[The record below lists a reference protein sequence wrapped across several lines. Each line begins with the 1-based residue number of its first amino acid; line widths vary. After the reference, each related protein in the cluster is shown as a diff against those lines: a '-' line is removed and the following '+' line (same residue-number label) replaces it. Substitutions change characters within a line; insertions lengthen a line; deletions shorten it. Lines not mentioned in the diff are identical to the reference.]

1 MNTKDNNEE
10 VKENKHDITC
20 SHCGYVNPPGTQLCQ
35 SCGKMINENYDKK
48 KIKDLMRYDGSAV
61 RSKVKS
67 KSIFDKIW
75 NFFTSIKVGV
85 GIIAIIAIAA
95 AIGTILPQ
103 EYYIPIG
110 ADPLEH
116 YTEQYGTFGML
127 YYKLGFTQLYS
138 SWWFVLLNGLLA
150 LSIIAASVDRGVPL
164 YKSLKNQ
171 RAKKHDS
178 FFRRQR
184 LNNNYDNISKAPEI
198 VKSFENKKYKL
209 TQDGNHY
216 LLEKGRLSRWGP
228 YINHTGLI
236 ILLVGSMLRFFPG
249 VYVDEIIY
257 AQEGETVSVPTTNGK
272 YYVKNEGFTLD
283 TYDEESGTVFDESLQ
298 NNMEMTISNFQTDI
312 TFYENQTADVV
323 GSSPELEEVDEYSI
337 RVNHPYV
344 FEDYQLYQSSY
355 DNSQMKSMT
364 FRLEDSE
371 GNTLGDNF
379 TVELDD
385 PEDSYQITEDVSIDM
400 RAYAPDFLEIDD
412 NGTLI
417 TATPVPTNPA
427 FVFEVDDGEK
437 QELSLLQIM
446 NSTDITQDNEYN
458 IRFVEAED
466 HMASVLTLKKD
477 LAMPYMAAGFII
489 FLIGLFIGSYINH
502 RRIWINAE
510 GDTMNIA
517 AHTNKN
523 YYGMKKEMN
532 TILES
537 YEFEAVK
544 DKEEEESNSKG

>member
-1 MNTKDNNEE
+1 MQDKKNS
-10 VKENKHDITC
+10 ENKEIIC
-20 SHCGYVNPPGTQLCQ
+20 SHCGHVNPPGTQLCQ

-85 GIIAIIAIAA
+85 AIIAIIAIAA

-103 EYYIPIG
+103 EYFIPLG

-116 YTEQYGTFGML
+116 YTERYGTFGML
-127 YYKLGFTQLYS
+127 YYKLGFTELYS
-138 SWWFVLLNGLLA
+138 SWWFVLLNGMLA

-184 LNNNYDNISKAPEI
+184 LNNTYSSTEQTESV
-198 VKSFENKKYKL
+198 VKGLQDKKYKL
-209 TQDGNHY
+209 KQDGNHY

-249 VYVDEIIY
+249 VYIDEVIY
-257 AQEGETVSVPTTNGK
+257 AQEGETVSVPTTDGK
-272 YYVKNEGFTLD
+272 YYVKNEAFTLD
-283 TYDEESGTVFDESLQ
+283 TYDEDSGTVFDESLQ
-298 NNMEMTISNFQTDI
+298 QNKEMTISNFQTDI
-312 TFYENQTADVV
+312 SFYENKSADVI
-323 GSSPELEEVDEYSI
+323 GSKPDLEKIDDYSI

-355 DNSQMKSMT
+355 DNSQLKSMT
-364 FRLEDSE
+364 FRLEDKD
-371 GNTLGDNF
+371 GNTIGENF
-379 TVELDD
+379 EVNLDEPAD
-385 PEDSYQITEDVSIDM
+385 TYEISEDININM
-400 RAYAPDFLEIDD
+400 RAYAPDFLEIDE
-412 NGTLI
+412 NGTLLSE
-417 TATPVPTNPA
+417 TPVPSNPA
-427 FVFEVDDGEK
+427 FVFEVDNGEK
-437 QELSLLQIM
+437 KELSLLQIM
-446 NSTDITQDNEYN
+446 NSTDISEGNEYK
-458 IRFVEAED
+458 IKFVEAEE
-466 HMASVLTLKKD
+466 HVATVLTLKKD
-477 LAMPYMAAGFII
+477 LSMPIIATGFVI

-502 RRIWINAE
+502 RRIWIN
-510 GDTMNIA
+510 GDGDSMSIA

-523 YYGMKKEMN
+523 YYGLKKEMN
-532 TILES
+532 SVLE
-537 YEFEAVK
+537 ANNLDHMN
-544 DKEEEESNSKG
+544 DKEEQDKSKG

>member
-1 MNTKDNNEE
+1 MQDKKNS
-10 VKENKHDITC
+10 ENKEIIC
-20 SHCGYVNPPGTQLCQ
+20 SHCGHVNPPGTQLCQ

-85 GIIAIIAIAA
+85 AIIAIIAIAA

-103 EYYIPIG
+103 EYFIPLG

-116 YTEQYGTFGML
+116 YTERYGTFGML
-127 YYKLGFTQLYS
+127 YYKLGFTELYS
-138 SWWFVLLNGLLA
+138 SWWFVLLNGMLA

-184 LNNNYDNISKAPEI
+184 LNNTYSSTEQTESV
-198 VKSFENKKYKL
+198 VKGLQDKKYKL
-209 TQDGNHY
+209 KQDGNHY

-249 VYVDEIIY
+249 VYIDEVIY
-257 AQEGETVSVPTTNGK
+257 AQEGETVSVPTTDGK
-272 YYVKNEGFTLD
+272 YYVKNEAFTLD
-283 TYDEESGTVFDESLQ
+283 TYDEDSGTVFDESLQ
-298 NNMEMTISNFQTDI
+298 QNKEMTISNFQTDI
-312 TFYENQTADVV
+312 SFYENKSADVI
-323 GSSPELEEVDEYSI
+323 GSKPDLEKIDDYSI

-355 DNSQMKSMT
+355 DNSQLKSMT
-364 FRLEDSE
+364 FRLEDKD
-371 GNTLGDNF
+371 GNTIGENF
-379 TVELDD
+379 EVNLDEPAD
-385 PEDSYQITEDVSIDM
+385 TYEISEDININM
-400 RAYAPDFLEIDD
+400 RAYAPDFLEIDE
-412 NGTLI
+412 NGTLLSE
-417 TATPVPTNPA
+417 TPVPSNPA
-427 FVFEVDDGEK
+427 FVFEVDNGEK
-437 QELSLLQIM
+437 KELSLLQIM
-446 NSTDITQDNEYN
+446 NSTDISEGNEYK
-458 IRFVEAED
+458 IKFVEAEE
-466 HMASVLTLKKD
+466 HVATVLTLKKD
-477 LAMPYMAAGFII
+477 LSMPIIATGFVI

-502 RRIWINAE
+502 RRIWIN
-510 GDTMNIA
+510 GDGDSMSIA

-523 YYGMKKEMN
+523 YYGLKKEINSVLEANNLDHMN
-532 TILES
+532 
-537 YEFEAVK
+537 
-544 DKEEEESNSKG
+544 DKEEQDKSKG

>member
-1 MNTKDNNEE
+1 MQDKKNS
-10 VKENKHDITC
+10 ENKEIIC
-20 SHCGYVNPPGTQLCQ
+20 SHCGHVNPPGTQLCQ

-85 GIIAIIAIAA
+85 AIIAIIAIAA

-103 EYYIPIG
+103 EYFIPLG

-116 YTEQYGTFGML
+116 YTERYGTFGML
-127 YYKLGFTQLYS
+127 YYKLGFTELYS
-138 SWWFVLLNGLLA
+138 SWWFVLLNGMLA

-184 LNNNYDNISKAPEI
+184 LNNTYSSTEQTESV
-198 VKSFENKKYKL
+198 VKGLQDKKYKL
-209 TQDGNHY
+209 KQDGNHY

-249 VYVDEIIY
+249 VYIDEVIY
-257 AQEGETVSVPTTNGK
+257 AQEGETVSVPTTDGK
-272 YYVKNEGFTLD
+272 YYVKNEAFTLD
-283 TYDEESGTVFDESLQ
+283 TYDEDSGTVFDESLQ
-298 NNMEMTISNFQTDI
+298 QNKEMTISNFQTDI
-312 TFYENQTADVV
+312 SFYENKSADVI
-323 GSSPELEEVDEYSI
+323 GSKPDLEKIDDYSI

-355 DNSQMKSMT
+355 DNSQLKSMT
-364 FRLEDSE
+364 FRLEDKD
-371 GNTLGDNF
+371 GNTIGENF
-379 TVELDD
+379 EVNLDE
-385 PEDSYQITEDVSIDM
+385 PADSYEISEDININM
-400 RAYAPDFLEIDD
+400 RAYAPDFLEIDE
-412 NGTLI
+412 NGTLLSE
-417 TATPVPTNPA
+417 TPVPSNPA
-427 FVFEVDDGEK
+427 FVFEVDNGEK
-437 QELSLLQIM
+437 KELSLLQIM
-446 NSTDITQDNEYN
+446 NSTDISEGNEYK
-458 IRFVEAED
+458 IKFVEAEE
-466 HMASVLTLKKD
+466 HVATVLTLKKD
-477 LAMPYMAAGFII
+477 LSMPIIATGFVI

-502 RRIWINAE
+502 RRIWIN
-510 GDTMNIA
+510 GDGDSMSIA

-523 YYGMKKEMN
+523 YYGLKKEINSVLEANNLDHMN
-532 TILES
+532 
-537 YEFEAVK
+537 
-544 DKEEEESNSKG
+544 DKEEQDKSKG

>member
-1 MNTKDNNEE
+1 MQDKKNS
-10 VKENKHDITC
+10 ENKEIIC
-20 SHCGYVNPPGTQLCQ
+20 SHCGHVNPPGTQLCQ

-85 GIIAIIAIAA
+85 TIIAIIAIAA

-103 EYYIPIG
+103 EYFIPLG

-116 YTEQYGTFGML
+116 YTERYGTFGML
-127 YYKLGFTQLYS
+127 YYKLGFTELYS
-138 SWWFVLLNGLLA
+138 SWWFVLLNGMLA

-184 LNNNYDNISKAPEI
+184 LNNTYSSTEQTESV
-198 VKSFENKKYKL
+198 VKGLQDKKYKL
-209 TQDGNHY
+209 KQDGNHY

-249 VYVDEIIY
+249 VYIDEVIY
-257 AQEGETVSVPTTNGK
+257 AQEGETVSVPTTDGK
-272 YYVKNEGFTLD
+272 YYVKNEAFTLD
-283 TYDEESGTVFDESLQ
+283 TYDEDSGTVFDESLQ
-298 NNMEMTISNFQTDI
+298 QNKEMTISNFQTDI
-312 TFYENQTADVV
+312 SFYENKSADVI
-323 GSSPELEEVDEYSI
+323 GSKPDLEKIDDYSI

-355 DNSQMKSMT
+355 DNSQLKSMT
-364 FRLEDSE
+364 FRLEDKD
-371 GNTLGDNF
+371 GNTIGENF
-379 TVELDD
+379 EVNLDE
-385 PEDSYQITEDVSIDM
+385 PADSYEISEDININM
-400 RAYAPDFLEIDD
+400 RAYAPDFLEIDE
-412 NGTLI
+412 NGTLLSE
-417 TATPVPTNPA
+417 TPVPSNPA
-427 FVFEVDDGEK
+427 FVFEVDNGEK
-437 QELSLLQIM
+437 KELSLLQIM
-446 NSTDITQDNEYN
+446 NSTDISEGNEYK
-458 IRFVEAED
+458 IKFVEAEE
-466 HMASVLTLKKD
+466 HVATVLTLKKD
-477 LAMPYMAAGFII
+477 LSMPIIATGFVI

-502 RRIWINAE
+502 RRIWIN
-510 GDTMNIA
+510 GDGDSMSIA

-523 YYGMKKEMN
+523 YYGLKKEINSVLEANNLDHMN
-532 TILES
+532 
-537 YEFEAVK
+537 
-544 DKEEEESNSKG
+544 DKEEQDKSKG

>member
-1 MNTKDNNEE
+1 MQDKKNS
-10 VKENKHDITC
+10 ENKEIIC
-20 SHCGYVNPPGTQLCQ
+20 SHCGHVNPPGTQLCQ

-85 GIIAIIAIAA
+85 AIIAIIAIAA

-103 EYYIPIG
+103 EYFIPLE

-116 YTEQYGTFGML
+116 YTERYGTFGML
-127 YYKLGFTQLYS
+127 YYKLGFTELYS
-138 SWWFVLLNGLLA
+138 SWWFVLLNGMLA

-184 LNNNYDNISKAPEI
+184 LNNTYSSTEQTESV
-198 VKSFENKKYKL
+198 VKGLQDKKYKL
-209 TQDGNHY
+209 KQDGNHY

-249 VYVDEIIY
+249 VYIDEVIY
-257 AQEGETVSVPTTNGK
+257 AQEGETVSVPTTDGK
-272 YYVKNEGFTLD
+272 YYVKNEAFTLD
-283 TYDEESGTVFDESLQ
+283 TYDEDSGTVFDESLQ
-298 NNMEMTISNFQTDI
+298 QNKEMTISNFQTDI
-312 TFYENQTADVV
+312 SFYENKSADVI
-323 GSSPELEEVDEYSI
+323 GSKPDLEKIDDYSI

-355 DNSQMKSMT
+355 DNSQLKSMT
-364 FRLEDSE
+364 FRLEDKD
-371 GNTLGDNF
+371 GNTIGENF
-379 TVELDD
+379 EVNLDEPAD
-385 PEDSYQITEDVSIDM
+385 TYEISEDININM
-400 RAYAPDFLEIDD
+400 RAYAPDFLEIDE
-412 NGTLI
+412 NGTLLSE
-417 TATPVPTNPA
+417 TPVPSNPA
-427 FVFEVDDGEK
+427 FVFEVDNGEK
-437 QELSLLQIM
+437 KELSLLQIM
-446 NSTDITQDNEYN
+446 NSTDISEGNEYK
-458 IRFVEAED
+458 IKFVEAEE
-466 HMASVLTLKKD
+466 HVATVLTLKKD
-477 LAMPYMAAGFII
+477 LSMPIIATGFVI

-502 RRIWINAE
+502 RRIWIN
-510 GDTMNIA
+510 GDGDSMSIA

-523 YYGMKKEMN
+523 YYGLKKEMN
-532 TILES
+532 SVLE
-537 YEFEAVK
+537 ANNLDHVN
-544 DKEEEESNSKG
+544 DKEEQDKSKG

>member
-1 MNTKDNNEE
+1 MQDKKNS
-10 VKENKHDITC
+10 ENKEIIC
-20 SHCGYVNPPGTQLCQ
+20 SHCGHVNPPGTQLCQ

-85 GIIAIIAIAA
+85 AIIAIIAIAA

-103 EYYIPIG
+103 EYFIPLG

-116 YTEQYGTFGML
+116 YTERYGTFGML
-127 YYKLGFTQLYS
+127 YYKLGFTELYS
-138 SWWFVLLNGLLA
+138 SWWFVLLNGMLA

-184 LNNNYDNISKAPEI
+184 LNNTYSSTEQTESV
-198 VKSFENKKYKL
+198 VKGLQDKKYKL
-209 TQDGNHY
+209 KQDGNHY

-249 VYVDEIIY
+249 VYIDEVIY
-257 AQEGETVSVPTTNGK
+257 AQEGETVSVPTTDGK
-272 YYVKNEGFTLD
+272 YYVKNEAFTLD
-283 TYDEESGTVFDESLQ
+283 TYDEDSGTVFDESLQ
-298 NNMEMTISNFQTDI
+298 QNKEMTISNFQTDI
-312 TFYENQTADVV
+312 SFYENKSADVI
-323 GSSPELEEVDEYSI
+323 GSSPDLEKIDDYSI

-355 DNSQMKSMT
+355 DNSQLKSMT
-364 FRLEDSE
+364 FRLEDKD
-371 GNTLGDNF
+371 GNTIGENF
-379 TVELDD
+379 EVNLDEPAD
-385 PEDSYQITEDVSIDM
+385 TYEISEDININM
-400 RAYAPDFLEIDD
+400 RAYAPDFLEIDE
-412 NGTLI
+412 NGTLLSE
-417 TATPVPTNPA
+417 TPVPSNPA
-427 FVFEVDDGEK
+427 FVFEVDNGEK
-437 QELSLLQIM
+437 KELSLLQIM
-446 NSTDITQDNEYN
+446 NSTDISEGNEYK
-458 IRFVEAED
+458 IKFVEAEE
-466 HMASVLTLKKD
+466 HVATVLTLKKD
-477 LAMPYMAAGFII
+477 LSMPIIATGFVI

-502 RRIWINAE
+502 RRIWIN
-510 GDTMNIA
+510 GDGDSMSIA

-523 YYGMKKEMN
+523 YYGLKKEMN
-532 TILES
+532 SVLE
-537 YEFEAVK
+537 ANNLDHMN
-544 DKEEEESNSKG
+544 DKEEQDKSKG

>member
-1 MNTKDNNEE
+1 MQDKKNS
-10 VKENKHDITC
+10 ENKEIIC
-20 SHCGYVNPPGTQLCQ
+20 SHCGHVNPPGTQLCQ

-85 GIIAIIAIAA
+85 AIIAIIAIAA

-103 EYYIPIG
+103 EYFIPLG

-116 YTEQYGTFGML
+116 YTERYGTFGML
-127 YYKLGFTQLYS
+127 YYKLGFTELYS
-138 SWWFVLLNGLLA
+138 SWWFVLLNGMLA

-184 LNNNYDNISKAPEI
+184 LNNTYSSTEQTESV
-198 VKSFENKKYKL
+198 VKGLQDKKYKL
-209 TQDGNHY
+209 KQDGNHY

-249 VYVDEIIY
+249 VYIDEVIY
-257 AQEGETVSVPTTNGK
+257 AQEGETVSVPTTDGK
-272 YYVKNEGFTLD
+272 YYVKNEAFTLD
-283 TYDEESGTVFDESLQ
+283 TYDEDSGTVFDESLQ
-298 NNMEMTISNFQTDI
+298 QNKEMTISNFQTDI
-312 TFYENQTADVV
+312 SFYENKSADVI
-323 GSSPELEEVDEYSI
+323 GSSPDLEKIDDYSI

-355 DNSQMKSMT
+355 DNSQLKSMT
-364 FRLEDSE
+364 FRLEDKD
-371 GNTLGDNF
+371 GNTIGENF
-379 TVELDD
+379 EVNLDEPAD
-385 PEDSYQITEDVSIDM
+385 TYEISEDININM
-400 RAYAPDFLEIDD
+400 RAYAPDFLEIDE
-412 NGTLI
+412 NGTLLSE
-417 TATPVPTNPA
+417 TPVPSNPA
-427 FVFEVDDGEK
+427 FVFEVDNGEK
-437 QELSLLQIM
+437 KELSLLQIM
-446 NSTDITQDNEYN
+446 NSTDISEGNEYK
-458 IRFVEAED
+458 IKFVEAEE
-466 HMASVLTLKKD
+466 HVATVLTLKKD
-477 LAMPYMAAGFII
+477 LSMPIIATGFVI

-502 RRIWINAE
+502 RRIWIN
-510 GDTMNIA
+510 GDGDSMSIA

-523 YYGMKKEMN
+523 YYGLKKEINSVLEANNLDHMN
-532 TILES
+532 
-537 YEFEAVK
+537 
-544 DKEEEESNSKG
+544 DKEEQDKSKG

>member
-1 MNTKDNNEE
+1 MQDKKNS
-10 VKENKHDITC
+10 ENKEIIC
-20 SHCGYVNPPGTQLCQ
+20 SHCGHVNPPGTQLCQ

-85 GIIAIIAIAA
+85 AIIAIIAIAA

-103 EYYIPIG
+103 EYFIPLG
-110 ADPLEH
+110 ADPFEH
-116 YTEQYGTFGML
+116 YTERYGTFGML
-127 YYKLGFTQLYS
+127 YYKLGFTELYS
-138 SWWFVLLNGLLA
+138 SWWFVLLNGMLA

-184 LNNNYDNISKAPEI
+184 LNNTYSSTEQTESV
-198 VKSFENKKYKL
+198 VKGLQDKKYKL
-209 TQDGNHY
+209 KQDGNHY

-249 VYVDEIIY
+249 VYIDEVIY
-257 AQEGETVSVPTTNGK
+257 AQEGETVSVPTTDGK
-272 YYVKNEGFTLD
+272 YYVKNEAFTLD
-283 TYDEESGTVFDESLQ
+283 TYDEDSGTVFDESLQ
-298 NNMEMTISNFQTDI
+298 QNKEMTISNFQTDI
-312 TFYENQTADVV
+312 SFYENKSADVI
-323 GSSPELEEVDEYSI
+323 GSKPDLEKIDDYSI

-355 DNSQMKSMT
+355 DNSQLKSMT
-364 FRLEDSE
+364 FRLEDKD
-371 GNTLGDNF
+371 GNTIGENF
-379 TVELDD
+379 EVNLDEPAD
-385 PEDSYQITEDVSIDM
+385 TYEISEDININM
-400 RAYAPDFLEIDD
+400 RAYAPDFLEIDE
-412 NGTLI
+412 NGTLLSE
-417 TATPVPTNPA
+417 TPVPSNPA
-427 FVFEVDDGEK
+427 FVFEVDNGEK
-437 QELSLLQIM
+437 KELSLLQIM
-446 NSTDITQDNEYN
+446 NSTDISEGNEYK
-458 IRFVEAED
+458 IKFVEAEE
-466 HMASVLTLKKD
+466 HVATVLTLKKD
-477 LAMPYMAAGFII
+477 LSMPIIATGFVI

-502 RRIWINAE
+502 RRIWIN
-510 GDTMNIA
+510 GDGDSMSIA

-523 YYGMKKEMN
+523 YYGLKKEINSVLEANNLDHMN
-532 TILES
+532 
-537 YEFEAVK
+537 
-544 DKEEEESNSKG
+544 DKEEQDKSKG